1 MSWIRTAVNKAV
13 EVGGRN
19 NLTRTVR
26 SYADSVV
33 HQAGNAVAGG
43 AKLLQDRIG
52 GRSLQSFKQ
61 AAKTLEEM
69 SVSCRGLE
77 RILLL
82 RRWLVALKETER
94 DSVGSSGN
102 DHQVTENSSDEF
114 KDSPR
119 RQTAVYYHDPDLGGE
134 PLNFRHVFL
143 HSQALEGII
152 MSMILEAPTQEEVS
166 LLLEI
171 FGLCLT
177 GGVEV
182 HKAVLSSIQD
192 LANAFSGYLEE
203 VLVKRE
209 ELLQY
214 AQVAISGL
222 KLNADVIRIDSKT
235 FSLKEKLNKMSS
247 LQQPLDK
254 DHEKLSQETVVVTK
268 EDMEEAQLQIQLFSM
283 MESLLLR
290 KKSLRNGDTPH
301 LHAEKVDKLKVLSES
316 LSNSSSKA
324 EKRISDHRS
333 HKEEAVN
340 FRVAKTTEMSQ
351 LEKELEVEIKELE
364 KQKETLEK
372 ELKKVNG
379 SLSGARLHLQNAREE
394 REQFDEASNQILV
407 HLKSKEDELSRSV
420 LSYRMEADV
429 VNTWIDF
436 LENTWTLQTSY
447 IEDKEKQVN
456 GELERYGDY
465 FVNLVIQLLSAYKE
479 GLGLSL
485 ASIKETVEYLDQS
498 PRSEKRPSM
507 NEQNTK
513 ENKSKR
519 RYEEEYLDL
528 ESKFLTTLS
537 TVEAFKKQF
546 YIQSEDTFRKDHEKV
561 EKLFASLEKI
571 KDEFDS
577 IQRPGLEI
585 ETPTQKSQNP
595 LTNGH
600 PISSSSVLAK
610 ASQNFR
616 EDEATDGS
624 SIKVEMTSN
633 TISEPEKLEVDYGK
647 ADRDHLTNEIG
658 DWEFDELEK
667 EFRAIL

>member
-1 MSWIRTAVNKAV
+1 MSWIRTAVNRAV

-33 HQAGNAVAGG
+33 HQAGNVVAEG

-52 GRSLQSFKQ
+52 GRSLQSFEQ
-61 AAKTLEEM
+61 AAKRLEEM

-82 RRWLVALKETER
+82 RRWLVSLKEAER
-94 DSVGSSGN
+94 ESAGLSGN
-102 DHQVTENSSDEF
+102 DHQVIENSSDES
-114 KDSPR
+114 KDSPS
-119 RQTAVYYHDPDLGGE
+119 RQTLVNSHDPDLGGE
-134 PLNFRHVFL
+134 PLNFHYVFL

-214 AQVAISGL
+214 AQAAISGL

-235 FSLKEKLNKMSS
+235 FSLKEKLNKISS
-247 LQQPLDK
+247 LQQPSDK
-254 DHEKLSQETVVVTK
+254 DHDKLSQETIVVTK
-268 EDMEEAQLQIQLFSM
+268 EDMEEVRLQIQLFSM

-290 KKSLRNGDTPH
+290 KKSLRNGDTSH
-301 LHAEKVDKLKVLSES
+301 LHVEKVDKLKVLSES
-316 LSNSSSKA
+316 LTNSSSKA

-340 FRVAKTTEMSQ
+340 FRVAKTTEMTQ
-351 LEKELEVEIKELE
+351 LEKELEVEIEELE

-379 SLSGARLHLQNAREE
+379 SLTGARLHLHNAREE
-394 REQFDEASNQILV
+394 REQFDEASNQILL

-429 VNTWIDF
+429 VNMWIGF

-465 FVNLVIQLLSAYKE
+465 FVNLVVQLLSAYEE

-485 ASIKETVEYLDQS
+485 ASIKETVAYLGQS

-507 NEQNTK
+507 NEQDPK
-513 ENKSKR
+513 EDKSKR

-528 ESKFLTTLS
+528 ESKFLTALS
-537 TVEAFKKQF
+537 TVEAIKRQF
-546 YIQSEDTFRKDHEKV
+546 YIQPEDTFRKDHEKV
-561 EKLFASLEKI
+561 EKLFAALEKI

-577 IQRPGLEI
+577 IQRPDLEI
-585 ETPTQKSQNP
+585 ETPIQKSQNP

-600 PISSSSVLAK
+600 PITPSSVSGK
-610 ASQNFR
+610 ASQNSR
-616 EDEATDGS
+616 KGEVTDGS
-624 SIKVEMTSN
+624 SNKVEKTSSPN
-633 TISEPEKLEVDYGK
+633 SEPGKLEFDYEK
-647 ADRDHLTNEIG
+647 AHRDHLTDESG
-658 DWEFDELEK
+658 DWDFDELEK